1 MGAISTTFWAFL
13 KPNSV
18 ILYSSPLYGGTET
31 LIEKILPNYG
41 IKTVPFF
48 NGIDHKEMDKAA
60 ELALSKGTVGL
71 IYAETPANPTNG
83 LVDLNYLKILA
94 DRIAE
99 KQNGQRPPVA
109 IDNTYLGPVYQH
121 PLAHGADLTVYSL
134 TKYVGGHSDLVAGA
148 VMGSKALVTQVRAL
162 RSALGTQLDPH
173 TSWMLLRS
181 METMSLRMQRANEN
195 ANLVANFLKNH
206 PKIEKVNYLG
216 FIKESDP
223 AYPIYKKQ
231 CEVPGSTFS
240 FYIKGKEAEAF
251 RMLDHLQV
259 LKLAVSLGGTETLI
273 SHPASTTHSGVP
285 KETRERQGV
294 TESMIR
300 ISVGIE
306 NPADL
311 IKDLDLALTKV

>member
-1 MGAISTTFWAFL
+1 
-13 KPNSV
+13 
-18 ILYSSPLYGGTET
+18 
-31 LIEKILPNYG
+31 
-41 IKTVPFF
+41 
-48 NGIDHKEMDKAA
+48 
-60 ELALSKGTVGL
+60 
-71 IYAETPANPTNG
+71 
-83 LVDLNYLKILA
+83 
-94 DRIAE
+94 
-99 KQNGQRPPVA
+99 
-109 IDNTYLGPVYQH
+109 
-121 PLAHGADLTVYSL
+121 
-134 TKYVGGHSDLVAGA
+134 
-148 VMGSKALVTQVRAL
+148 
-162 RSALGTQLDPH
+162 
-173 TSWMLLRS
+173 
-181 METMSLRMQRANEN
+181 MQRANEN